1 MTFPTEERKQE
12 RTMTKTNR
20 SLRLL
25 WLWKKS
31 LLLLLLLPNFCSTQT
46 IIKNL
51 PGFSGDLP
59 FKLETGYV
67 GVGNKDE
74 LQLFYYFIESERSP
88 ENDPLLL
95 WITGGP
101 RCSSFSGLV
110 YENGPISFSFTS
122 ITKHPVEL
130 VLNPYSWTKL
140 ANIIFLDAPAGTG
153 FSYSTTTDGYNTSDT
168 IHAKRA
174 SEFLQRW
181 LLTHPKFLAN
191 PLYISG
197 DSYSGKIVPI
207 IVQEITNGI
216 EAGIE
221 PSLNL
226 EGYIIGN
233 PVTNR
238 KEELNSQIE
247 YAHRMALISTRMFES
262 TKRNCKGDYV
272 DVDPNNELCL
282 INLQAFEECISRLE
296 VSHILTPACAP
307 GIDDDSFLSFPFP
320 EQLCRVERQRG
331 DHDLKVPHIST
342 EAWIESLSLP
352 IVDDWKPWFSN
363 NQVAGSNRS
372 LTICI
377 RLLSLWRKALLL
389 LLLLPNFCST
399 QTIIKN
405 LPGFSG
411 DLPFKLE
418 TGYVGVGNKDELQL
432 FYYFI
437 ESERSPEN
445 DPLLLWITGGPRC
458 SAFSGLVYEIDAPAG
473 TGFSYSTTTDGYNTS
488 DTIHAKRASEF
499 LQKWLSTHR
508 KFLANPLY
516 ISGDSYSGKI
526 VPIIVQEI
534 INGIEAATEPPLN
547 LKGYIIGDPVTNEKE
562 DMNSR
567 IEFAHHM
574 ALISNRMYE
583 STKRNCKGEYVD
595 VDPNNQL
602 CLNNLQAFKECT
614 SRLDDSH
621 ILAPAC
627 VPRINHNEQTTFG
640 WDWDSI
646 DDNFLSF
653 PFPESLC
660 RVDRLRYSVV
670 WANDMKVR
678 KALNI
683 REGTK
688 GEWARCNRSTPYIK
702 DVQRA
707 VEYHRNLS
715 QKSLRAF
722 VYSGDHDLSVP
733 YVSTEAWI
741 ESLSLPIDD
750 DWKPWFSNNQI
761 HCQGGGHTA
770 PEFNPREC
778 FDMIKRY
785 VGVGGMDDVQLFYYF
800 FESEGSPEYDPLVL
814 WLTGGPD
821 ASVGTGFSY
830 AKNWEGYSNPN
841 DTLSAAQTYEFL
853 RKWLMD
859 HPKFYNNP
867 LYIAGDSYSGITVPM
882 LAQEI
887 SDGNQDEHVPPM
899 NLKGYVLGNP
909 VTDEKKDNNYKVLFA
924 YLKALISDELYQSMK
939 KNCKGEYINV
949 DLNNTLCVEDLEL
962 YNESL
967 EAMVRRRTGCSH
979 IIVASKSTIDT
990 LPAFPVCGVGDL
1002 DDVQLFYYF
1011 IESERSPKEDPLWIL
1026 LCKKLA
1032 RIRDPVILSS
1042 AAHTY
1047 EFLRKW
1053 LKDHPEFLKNPLY
1066 IAGDSYSGITVPI
1079 VVQEVSNGNNKGLG
1093 KMQIRA
1099 YLAIM
1104 HMIGD
1109 HDMLIPYVGTQEW
1122 IKSLNLSVDY
1132 QWRPWFVNGQVA
1144 GYTNAYTKNLQFDI
1158 CDCKDVQLLDTI

>member
-1 MTFPTEERKQE
+1 M
-12 RTMTKTNR
+12 
-20 SLRLL
+20 
-25 WLWKKS
+25 
-31 LLLLLLLPNFCSTQT
+31 
-46 IIKNL
+46 
-51 PGFSGDLP
+51 
-59 FKLETGYV
+59 
-67 GVGNKDE
+67 
-74 LQLFYYFIESERSP
+74 
-88 ENDPLLL
+88 
-95 WITGGP
+95 
-101 RCSSFSGLV
+101 
-110 YENGPISFSFTS
+110 S
-122 ITKHPVEL
+122 I
-130 VLNPYSWTKL
+130 
-140 ANIIFLDAPAGTG
+140 
-153 FSYSTTTDGYNTSDT
+153 
-168 IHAKRA
+168 
-174 SEFLQRW
+174 
-181 LLTHPKFLAN
+181 
-191 PLYISG
+191 
-197 DSYSGKIVPI
+197 
-207 IVQEITNGI
+207 
-216 EAGIE
+216 
-221 PSLNL
+221 
-226 EGYIIGN
+226 
-233 PVTNR
+233 
-238 KEELNSQIE
+238 
-247 YAHRMALISTRMFES
+247 
-262 TKRNCKGDYV
+262 
-272 DVDPNNELCL
+272 
-282 INLQAFEECISRLE
+282 
-296 VSHILTPACAP
+296 
-307 GIDDDSFLSFPFP
+307 
-320 EQLCRVERQRG
+320 
-331 DHDLKVPHIST
+331 
-342 EAWIESLSLP
+342 
-352 IVDDWKPWFSN
+352 
-363 NQVAGSNRS
+363 SNRS
-372 LTICI
+372 LMICV

-458 SAFSGLVYEIDAPAG
+458 SAFSGLVYEIGPISFSFTSITKDPVELVLNPYSWTKLANIIFLDAPAG

-567 IEFAHHM
+567 IEFAHRM

-640 WDWDSI
+640 WDWDSV

-688 GEWARCNRSTPYIK
+688 GEWVRCNRSTPYIK

-750 DWKPWFSNNQI
+750 DWKPWFSNNQVAGYNVRYSNGEYHLTYATI
-761 HCQGGGHTA
+761 KGGGHTA

-778 FDMIKRY
+778 FDMIKRW
-785 VGVGGMDDVQLFYYF
+785 L
-800 FESEGSPEYDPLVL
+800 EHSPL
-814 WLTGGPD
+814 
-821 ASVGTGFSY
+821 
-830 AKNWEGYSNPN
+830 
-841 DTLSAAQTYEFL
+841 
-853 RKWLMD
+853 
-859 HPKFYNNP
+859 
-867 LYIAGDSYSGITVPM
+867 
-882 LAQEI
+882 
-887 SDGNQDEHVPPM
+887 
-899 NLKGYVLGNP
+899 
-909 VTDEKKDNNYKVLFA
+909 
-924 YLKALISDELYQSMK
+924 
-939 KNCKGEYINV
+939 
-949 DLNNTLCVEDLEL
+949 
-962 YNESL
+962 
-967 EAMVRRRTGCSH
+967 
-979 IIVASKSTIDT
+979 
-990 LPAFPVCGVGDL
+990 
-1002 DDVQLFYYF
+1002 
-1011 IESERSPKEDPLWIL
+1011 
-1026 LCKKLA
+1026 
-1032 RIRDPVILSS
+1032 
-1042 AAHTY
+1042 
-1047 EFLRKW
+1047 
-1053 LKDHPEFLKNPLY
+1053 
-1066 IAGDSYSGITVPI
+1066 
-1079 VVQEVSNGNNKGLG
+1079 
-1093 KMQIRA
+1093 
-1099 YLAIM
+1099 
-1104 HMIGD
+1104 
-1109 HDMLIPYVGTQEW
+1109 
-1122 IKSLNLSVDY
+1122 
-1132 QWRPWFVNGQVA
+1132 
-1144 GYTNAYTKNLQFDI
+1144 
-1158 CDCKDVQLLDTI
+1158 